1 MESAMPSKID
11 CLCDEN
17 ARLKEEIVMLR
28 KAPQIPESAV
38 KAVWE
43 HGAKC
48 GIGAQWED
56 YSHHVGALFVEELK
70 GCK

>member
-1 MESAMPSKID
+1 MSMESAMPSKID

-28 KAPQIPESAV
+28 KTPQIPESAV

-48 GIGAQWED
+48 GIGAH
-56 YSHHVGALFVEELK
+56 HHVGALFVEELK